1 MGSRDYESRRCRSV
15 GNRRLAVRPDVRATD
30 QSRPQGEGGNIALR
44 LRRRAIYS
52 YRDRSG
58 ACSCTGV
65 VRYHGRCHGPRRA
78 WWPIARRG
86 RRSRRSMRGSLWR
99 TLGTKTCATRNHRR
113 LRRLLAHQPAAQQHT
128 EYGLRRTPISRFGGQ
143 DARFS
148 LSIKRWEAS
157 QVVNTATSPGRETS
171 PGYVIAQIR

>member
-1 MGSRDYESRRCRSV
+1 MHWSGSLPRPVPWTPPEEFEGDHQ
-15 GNRRLAVRPDVRATD
+15 RLFEYLEEQLQFASAAAEETLT
-30 QSRPQGEGGNIALR
+30 EGPPEGL
-44 LRRRAIYS
+44 
-52 YRDRSG
+52 
-58 ACSCTGV
+58 
-65 VRYHGRCHGPRRA
+65 RRA

-86 RRSRRSMRGSLWR
+86 RRSRRSMRGSLWC